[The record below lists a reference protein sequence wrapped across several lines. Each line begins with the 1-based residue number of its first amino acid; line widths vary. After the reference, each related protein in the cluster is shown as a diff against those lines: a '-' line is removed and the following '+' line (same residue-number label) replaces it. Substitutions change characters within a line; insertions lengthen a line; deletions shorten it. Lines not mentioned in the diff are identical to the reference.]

1 MTTAT
6 IPIGTHS
13 LDRSNAQKVLAHLT
27 HSFDRMAALGH
38 APDRVTVDLGG
49 LGYMDAAGGRCLL
62 DFWAHIA
69 RNSET
74 ALSLC
79 NVSTAAR
86 PTIERCKL
94 DHLFTL
100 DGFHA

>member
-1 MTTAT
+1 MTSAT
-6 IPIGTHS
+6 IPIGTLS
-13 LDRSNAQKVLAHLT
+13 LDRSNAQKVLAHLI
-27 HSFDRMAALGH
+27 HSFDRMTALGH
-38 APDRVTVDLGG
+38 TPDQVTVDLGG

-69 RNSET
+69 RSSEA
-74 ALSLC
+74 ALSLR
-79 NVSTAAR
+79 NVSAATR

-100 DGFHA
+100 NG

>member
-1 MTTAT
+1 MTSAI

-13 LDRSNAQKVLAHLT
+13 LDRSNAQKVLAQLT
-27 HSFDRMAALGH
+27 QSFDQLTKLGH
-38 APDRVTVDLGG
+38 APDKITVDLAG
-49 LGYMDAAGGRCLL
+49 LSYMDAAGGRCLL

-69 RNSET
+69 RCSET

-79 NVSTAAR
+79 NVSAATR

-100 DGFHA
+100 DGRGA